1 MRIGIRRN
9 ASGAVDQ
16 IRQPFILP
24 DQGITSGESDLS
36 GDGHLT
42 LFLITRA
49 AANLHDIIRFQQEAR
64 IPVYHEAVLQRESI
78 HLADF
83 TRRLGA
89 LRILQAARNIDLDR
103 RGSLQQTSGL
113 ENQILER
120 RILGIGVC
128 PGASHKSADRK
139 GPALLQFVNARNNQH
154 VIAAQGHIGTAAIQN
169 SLQIERKN
177 LQRQVV
183 HFAEQLDSGKECVV
197 HYAVGPFDQLADCLD
212 ASAEFVH
219 ARTVNRTAHLDTVGE
234 TIKRGVY
241 RHGIPVLEP
250 IRGEL
255 PGRDIEQ
262 LMFTTRFT
270 NQAYFLGIGISRKAA
285 GIIDQRPERFVA
297 LHLIVHRTLHIT
309 IDADEQFVGRNN
321 DHIALLETDVVRKP
335 PVEDILIE
343 IHRGVLLAA
352 AHDPHVAQRT
362 DIRHASGLVEGME
375 YRGERREPVRSGSG
389 DLAHDVDLDRADLT
403 QRHPHV
409 GDGLIARDPGIFL
422 GKDST
427 DLVVGLTDGQP
438 VQIDGAD
445 LRHHDIAFGRNLL
458 PDIVFVDAPDVDDDL
473 IPGAE
478 FIILGSRQ
486 ILIRFEGQR
495 PPGKDVVAEDPASS
509 GSTLRGIAHRGAHG
523 IEAAGRRLLGSVAPA
538 LLALAADG
546 LIYNGGLTSLAGFVP
561 GTDAFDLA
569 LCNAFGQQLLSN
581 LRLTLSG
588 AHARF
593 HIGDHLLIGHL
604 RPNRGDTDN
613 QSQ

>member
-1 MRIGIRRN
+1 MNARN
-9 ASGAVDQ
+9 DQHIVATQSHVGTAAVENTLQ
-16 IRQPFILP
+16 IQRKHLERQI
-24 DQGITSGESDLS
+24 
-36 GDGHLT
+36 
-42 LFLITRA
+42 
-49 AANLHDIIRFQQEAR
+49 
-64 IPVYHEAVLQRESI
+64 I
-78 HLADF
+78 HLA
-83 TRRLGA
+83 
-89 LRILQAARNIDLDR
+89 
-103 RGSLQQTSGL
+103 
-113 ENQILER
+113 
-120 RILGIGVC
+120 
-128 PGASHKSADRK
+128 
-139 GPALLQFVNARNNQH
+139 
-154 VIAAQGHIGTAAIQN
+154 
-169 SLQIERKN
+169 
-177 LQRQVV
+177 
-183 HFAEQLDSGKECVV
+183 EQLNSGQESII
-197 HYAVGPFDQLADCLD
+197 HYAIGPFDQLADSLD

-219 ARTVNRTAHLDTVGE
+219 ARTVNRTAHLDTVGK
-234 TIKRGVY
+234 TVKRGSH
-241 RHGIPVLEP
+241 RHGIAVFQT
-250 IRGEL
+250 IRSKV

-262 LMFTTRFT
+262 LMLPTCFTDQTHL
-270 NQAYFLGIGISRKAA
+270 LGIGISRKSA
-285 GIIDQRPERFVA
+285 GIVDQRPERFVGF
-297 LHLIVHRTLHIT
+297 HLIIHRTLHVAF
-309 IDADEQFVGRNN
+309 DADEQFVGRNN

-335 PVEDILIE
+335 PVKDILIE

-486 ILIRFEGQR
+486 ILVRFEGQR

-593 HIGDHLLIGHL
+593 YIGDHLLVGHL
-604 RPNRGDTDN
+604 CTYGDDTNN
-613 QSQ
+613 QSQQEKGINASLETIHFRCNVLKN